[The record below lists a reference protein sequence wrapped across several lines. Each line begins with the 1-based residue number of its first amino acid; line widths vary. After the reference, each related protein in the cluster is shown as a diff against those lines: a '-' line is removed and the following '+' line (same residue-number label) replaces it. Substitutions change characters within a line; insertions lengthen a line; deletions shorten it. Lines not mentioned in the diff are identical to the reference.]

1 MVLRTRGGKCILC
14 HLNLGGSAFKELRD
28 YLGIP
33 KVLSFNFL
41 GGGGSLVLSGL
52 VIMVP
57 IVCQYPVRYDVYRF
71 MEVGPLLPPSPTAP
85 SS

>member
-33 KVLSFNFL
+33 KVFSFNFL
-41 GGGGSLVLSGL
+41 GEGGQSGL
-52 VIMVP
+52 VWSGNNGAY
-57 IVCQYPVRYDVYRF
+57 CF
-71 MEVGPLLPPSPTAP
+71 MSI
-85 SS
+85 SRKI

>member
-33 KVLSFNFL
+33 KVLSFSFFFL
-41 GGGGSLVLSGL
+41 GGGLSGL
-52 VIMVP
+52 VWSGNNGAYCLSISRK
-57 IVCQYPVRYDVYRF
+57 I
-71 MEVGPLLPPSPTAP
+71 
-85 SS
+85 